1 MGAPISSASA
11 FAAVA
16 TLLSQDTLSPGPSG
30 RSTEGSR
37 PSSSAPPLCQPEN
50 FTSMVNRRPIE
61 TRHCSTLFRVAGS
74 RGSQLPPQLAPCSRL
89 LSPVDKRQLPLYCI
103 GMIRRFGHRG
113 LKRLYENDDRRGV
126 NSELV
131 EKTARVL
138 ARLDVATLPE
148 QLNLPGFRL
157 HRLEGDLAG
166 YWSVT
171 VEGEWR
177 IIFSF
182 DVENTT
188 DVDLVEYH

>member
-1 MGAPISSASA
+1 
-11 FAAVA
+11 
-16 TLLSQDTLSPGPSG
+16 
-30 RSTEGSR
+30 
-37 PSSSAPPLCQPEN
+37 
-50 FTSMVNRRPIE
+50 
-61 TRHCSTLFRVAGS
+61 
-74 RGSQLPPQLAPCSRL
+74 
-89 LSPVDKRQLPLYCI
+89 
-103 GMIRRFGHRG
+103 MIRGFRHRG
-113 LKRLYENDDRRGV
+113 LRRLYENDDRRGV
-126 NSELV
+126 NAELV

-138 ARLDVATLPE
+138 ARLDVATRPE

>member
-1 MGAPISSASA
+1 
-11 FAAVA
+11 
-16 TLLSQDTLSPGPSG
+16 
-30 RSTEGSR
+30 
-37 PSSSAPPLCQPEN
+37 
-50 FTSMVNRRPIE
+50 
-61 TRHCSTLFRVAGS
+61 
-74 RGSQLPPQLAPCSRL
+74 
-89 LSPVDKRQLPLYCI
+89 
-103 GMIRRFGHRG
+103 MIRRFGHRG
-113 LKRLYENDDRRGV
+113 LRRLYENDDRRGV

-138 ARLDVATLPE
+138 ARLDVATRPE
-148 QLNLPGFRL
+148 QLNLPGFTL

-171 VEGEWR
+171 VEAEWR

>member
-1 MGAPISSASA
+1 
-11 FAAVA
+11 
-16 TLLSQDTLSPGPSG
+16 
-30 RSTEGSR
+30 
-37 PSSSAPPLCQPEN
+37 
-50 FTSMVNRRPIE
+50 
-61 TRHCSTLFRVAGS
+61 
-74 RGSQLPPQLAPCSRL
+74 
-89 LSPVDKRQLPLYCI
+89 
-103 GMIRRFGHRG
+103 MIRRFQHRG
-113 LKRLYENDDRRGV
+113 LKILYDKDDRRGV
-126 NSELV
+126 SAEHV

-138 ARLDVATLPE
+138 AWLDVVTLPE
-148 QLNLPGFRL
+148 QLRLPGFGL

>member
-1 MGAPISSASA
+1 
-11 FAAVA
+11 
-16 TLLSQDTLSPGPSG
+16 
-30 RSTEGSR
+30 
-37 PSSSAPPLCQPEN
+37 
-50 FTSMVNRRPIE
+50 
-61 TRHCSTLFRVAGS
+61 
-74 RGSQLPPQLAPCSRL
+74 
-89 LSPVDKRQLPLYCI
+89 
-103 GMIRRFGHRG
+103 MIRRFLHRG
-113 LKRLYENDDRRGV
+113 LRRLYENDDRRGV

-138 ARLDVATLPE
+138 ARLDVVMRPE
-148 QLNLPGFRL
+148 QLKLPGFGL

>member
-1 MGAPISSASA
+1 
-11 FAAVA
+11 
-16 TLLSQDTLSPGPSG
+16 
-30 RSTEGSR
+30 
-37 PSSSAPPLCQPEN
+37 
-50 FTSMVNRRPIE
+50 
-61 TRHCSTLFRVAGS
+61 
-74 RGSQLPPQLAPCSRL
+74 
-89 LSPVDKRQLPLYCI
+89 
-103 GMIRRFGHRG
+103 
-113 LKRLYENDDRRGV
+113 V

-131 EKTARVL
+131 ERTARVL
-138 ARLDVATLPE
+138 ARLDVATRPE